1 MTTDLPTMD
10 DLLKIFRATYCQKG
24 FTAEPAIAAVIDRLG
39 AWHLVAPQSR
49 PIPEGWSN
57 ETPPEGVAVVVSIGT
72 DEPFLAVYNSIG
84 PRWANRLRDTPAAI
98 WHPLPVDP
106 RVES

>member
-49 PIPEGWSN
+49 PIPDGWSN
-57 ETPPEGVAVVVSIGT
+57 EPPPAGEMVRVSYGT
-72 DEPFLAVYNSIG
+72 GMYEQGCFGGSRP
-84 PRWANRLRDTPAAI
+84 WAEFIAWYPAAI
-98 WHPLPVDP
+98 WHPLPTDP
-106 RVES
+106 RVDP